1 MVDII
6 LKPTGQQVD
15 ISTANTVH
23 DSPLVRVYAPTEAL
37 VTYSSADDVVIGTM
51 TMPAGFVEIMEKR
64 RTDKLSA
71 NTVVW
76 ATPLAYK

>member
-6 LKPTGQQVD
+6 LKPIGQQVD
-15 ISTANTVH
+15 LVTANTVH
-23 DSPLVRVYAPTEAL
+23 NSTLVRVYAPTEAL
-37 VTYSSADDVVIGTM
+37 VTYSDSSDNVIGSITI
-51 TMPAGFVEIMEKR
+51 PAGFVEIMEKL

-71 NTVVW
+71 NTTVW

>member
-15 ISTANTVH
+15 IATASTVH
-23 DSPLVRVYAPTEAL
+23 NSTLVRIYAPTEAL
-37 VTYSSADDVVIGTM
+37 VTYSDANDSTIGTL
-51 TMPAGFVEIMEKR
+51 TIPAGFVEIMEKL

-71 NTVVW
+71 NTTVW

>member
-23 DSPLVRVYAPTEAL
+23 NSTLVRVYAQTEAL
-37 VTYSSADDVVIGTM
+37 VTYSDSSDNVIGSITI
-51 TMPAGFVEIMEKR
+51 PAGFVEIMEKL

-71 NTVVW
+71 NTTVW

>member
-6 LKPTGQQVD
+6 LKPIGQQVD
-15 ISTANTVH
+15 LVTANTVH
-23 DSPLVRVYAPTEAL
+23 NSTLVRVYAPTEAL
-37 VTYSSADDVVIGTM
+37 VTYSDANDSTIGTL
-51 TMPAGFVEIMEKR
+51 TIPAGFVEIMEKL

-71 NTVVW
+71 NTTVW